1 MSLRLK
7 INLIVGL
14 LAALFVAV
22 VLALHLRNL
31 RDAVSEEV
39 VAANRVAVQMLQRT
53 VRLYTSQGT
62 AGMLGFLQ
70 GVGRVRANDIRM
82 VDVDGRELYVSPP
95 STYKAGR
102 DAPAWFAALIAP
114 QVKSELIAFPGGHI
128 EAAPNASRAVLDA
141 WDNIVRFAGIAVALL
156 ACVVALVTWLVGR
169 AVRPFGAI
177 VRAIGDVQAGR
188 FDTSLPALPGR
199 EAGTIA
205 QAFNRM
211 VVQLR
216 DHIETEKRAVR
227 AETKLHDSR
236 ELARWVDRHVEE
248 ERRLIARELHDEFG
262 QSVTAMR
269 SMALAVAQ
277 GAKARADADTAR
289 TATLIADEAMRL
301 YDAMHGVIPRLAPLV
316 LDRFGLAEALDDLA
330 RRTRAA
336 HPALELV
343 VQHDLEGA
351 ALDPDTALALYRGAQ
366 EGLTNAIQHG
376 QATRVT
382 ITLGQDPATA
392 PPGIRL
398 EVDDNGRGLPSE
410 GARRAGHYGLRW
422 LADRAEALG
431 GSLEITSHAP
441 AREAGTGARLLLRLP
456 ASDPGTATGATTDT
470 STGTGTVTGAVAGAG
485 AAPALANAVAAPGAR
500 A

>member
-14 LAALFVAV
+14 LTALFVAV
-22 VLALHLRNL
+22 VLVLHVRNL
-31 RDAVSEEV
+31 RDSVGEEV

-53 VRLYTSQGT
+53 VWLYTSQGT

-82 VDVDGRELYVSPP
+82 VGLDGRELYRSPP

-102 DAPAWFAALIAP
+102 DAPAWFAALITP
-114 QVKSELIAFPGGHI
+114 QVKAELISFPGGHI

-141 WDNIVRFAGIAVALL
+141 WDNLVQVVGIATALL
-156 ACVVALVTWLVGR
+156 AGVIGLVTWLVGR
-169 AVRPFGAI
+169 AARPFGAI
-177 VRAIGDVQAGR
+177 LRAIGEVQAGR

-199 EAGTIA
+199 EAGAIA
-205 QAFNRM
+205 VAFNRM
-211 VVQLR
+211 VAQLR

-227 AETKLHDSR
+227 AETKLSDSR
-236 ELARWVDRHVEE
+236 EIARWVDRHVED

-269 SMALAVAQ
+269 SVALAVAQ
-277 GAKARADADTAR
+277 TAKGRDDDTTAR
-289 TATLIADEAMRL
+289 SATLIADEALRL

-316 LDRFGLAEALDDLA
+316 LDSFGLAEALDDLVQ
-330 RRTRAA
+330 RTRAA
-336 HPALELV
+336 HPGLGLV
-343 VQHDLEGA
+343 ATHDIEGMA
-351 ALDPDTALALYRGAQ
+351 IDPDAALALYRGAQ

-382 ITLGQDPATA
+382 IALEREHTGAADGARA
-392 PPGIRL
+392 GIRL
-398 EVDDNGRGLPSE
+398 VVDDNGRGLPSE
-410 GARRAGHYGLRW
+410 GVRRPGHYGLRW
-422 LADRAEALG
+422 LGDRAESLG
-431 GSLEITSHAP
+431 GRLEVASGIAEGDPRSGTRLVLHLPGAIAAAPHAP
-441 AREAGTGARLLLRLP
+441 DGIAAH
-456 ASDPGTATGATTDT
+456 TA
-470 STGTGTVTGAVAGAG
+470 
-485 AAPALANAVAAPGAR
+485 GAR